1 MRHHE
6 GTKKGAFL
14 NKRWYSQFAK
24 TNSQSQM
31 KSTKTKTTTFRK
43 KGKHITDA
51 ERQIIEKLYRK
62 GVPVPQIAD
71 LLEVHRSTIYRE
83 LQRGRVTHLNSELI
97 PFSTYSADRA
107 SDERKLRATAHGPSL
122 KIANDRALVSQFN
135 KLIINHK
142 LSIYA
147 ARQVLIRKGVD
158 VKVSLRTLYNY
169 VHQYGFPILPQNL
182 IHRPRKHAKK
192 PVRKRLAHNNV
203 LAQSIEQRP
212 QYINDRS
219 ELGHH
224 EMDTVVGPPGST
236 HVLLVLTE
244 RQTRI
249 EHILLMKDKSQQ
261 SVRKALNRLER
272 YYGSRFPKLFKSI
285 TCDNG
290 TEFLDSHG
298 ICKSCRTKGLRTQL
312 FYAHPYCASERGSNE
327 NANKLIRRFLPKG
340 TDLSALTQKDLD
352 HLAMW
357 MNKYPRK
364 LLDGHSAWQLAK
376 VYSFH
381 FNRIFA

>member
-1 MRHHE
+1 
-6 GTKKGAFL
+6 
-14 NKRWYSQFAK
+14 
-24 TNSQSQM
+24 M
-31 KSTKTKTTTFRK
+31 KSTKTKTTTSLR
-43 KGKHITDA
+43 KGKHITDS

-62 GVPVPQIAD
+62 HVPVSQIAD

-97 PFSTYSADRA
+97 AISTYSADRA
-107 SDERKLRATAHGPSL
+107 SDERKLRASSHGPSL
-122 KIANDRALVSQFN
+122 KIASDRMLVSQFN

-147 ARQVLIRKGVD
+147 SRQVLINKGVD

-192 PVRKRLAHNNV
+192 TVRKRLAHNNV
-203 LAQSIEQRP
+203 LAQSIEHRP
-212 QYINDRS
+212 KNINNRA
-219 ELGHH
+219 EMGHH
-224 EMDTVVGPPGST
+224 EMDTVVGPPGSS

-244 RQTRI
+244 RKTRI
-249 EHILLMKDKSQQ
+249 EHILLMNDKSQQ

-272 YYGSRFPKLFKSI
+272 YYGARFSELFKSI

-290 TEFLDSHG
+290 TEFLDSLA
-298 ICKSCRTKGLRTQL
+298 ICKSCRNKGLRTQL
-312 FYAHPYCASERGSNE
+312 YYAHPYCASERGSNE
-327 NANKLIRRFLPKG
+327 NANRLIRRFLPKG
-340 TDLSALTQKDLD
+340 TDLSSLTQSDLD

-364 LLDGHSAWQLAK
+364 LLDGSSAWQLAK

-381 FNRIFA
+381 FNSISA

>member
-1 MRHHE
+1 MVLSIRQNQKY
-6 GTKKGAFL
+6 TL
-14 NKRWYSQFAK
+14 Y
-24 TNSQSQM
+24 M
-31 KSTKTKTTTFRK
+31 KSTRTKTTTFRK
-43 KGKHITDA
+43 KGKHITDS

-62 GVPVPQIAD
+62 GVPIPQIAA

-97 PFSTYSADRA
+97 TFSTYSADRA
-107 SDERKLRATAHGPSL
+107 IDERKLRASAHGPSL
-122 KIANDRALVSQFN
+122 KIANDYALVAQFN
-135 KLIINHK
+135 ELILKHK
-142 LSIYA
+142 LSLYA
-147 ARQVLIRKGVD
+147 ARQVLSKKGINVR
-158 VKVSLRTLYNY
+158 VSLRTLYNY
-169 VHQYGFPILPQNL
+169 VHLYGFPILPRNL
-182 IHRPRKHAKK
+182 LHRPRKHAKK

-203 LAQSIEQRP
+203 LAQSISQRP
-212 QYINDRS
+212 QNINDRS

-224 EMDTVVGPPGST
+224 EMDTVVGPPGSS

-244 RQTRI
+244 RKTRI

-272 YYGSRFPKLFKSI
+272 HYGARFSELFKSI

-290 TEFLDSHG
+290 IEFLDSQG
-298 ICKSCRTKGLRTQL
+298 ICKSCRNKGFRTQL
-312 FYAHPYCASERGSNE
+312 YYAHPYCASERGSNE
-327 NANKLIRRFLPKG
+327 NANRLIRRFLPKG
-340 TDLSALTQKDLD
+340 TDLSVLTQKDLD

-364 LLDGHSAWQLAK
+364 LLDGRSAWQLAK

-381 FNRIFA
+381 FNRILA